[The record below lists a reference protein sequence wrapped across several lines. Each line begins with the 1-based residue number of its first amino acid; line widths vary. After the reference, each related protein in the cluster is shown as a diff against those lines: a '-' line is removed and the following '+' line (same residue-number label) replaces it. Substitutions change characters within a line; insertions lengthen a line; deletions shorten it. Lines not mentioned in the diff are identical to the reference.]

1 MGRGR
6 QGDTW
11 GREIKNRKGIAWEE
25 GARGQGDTWGREI
38 KKSFEITSDPYGLS
52 FYFPFRP

>member
-6 QGDTW
+6 QGNTW

-25 GARGQGDTWGREI
+25 GARGQGGYLGARDKE
-38 KKSFEITSDPYGLS
+38 
-52 FYFPFRP
+52 

>member
-38 KKSFEITSDPYGLS
+38 KNRKGIAWEEGARGIPGGE
-52 FYFPFRP
+52 R

>member
-25 GARGQGDTWGREI
+25 GARAIPGGER
-38 KKSFEITSDPYGLS
+38 
-52 FYFPFRP
+52 